1 MDVAE
6 ALKSMNPD
14 FKIMAVGSIGLKLED
29 KKITERLSVKKHK
42 KEGIG
47 DGFILAI
54 FSLYKIDE
62 WVQVYG
68 EEAVGMAKS
77 LTRGKRWFAGI
88 LSGANVVA
96 PLKMVKSWVTKELS
110 LQLSGIAHTD
120 KCYSVHIFRDGF
132 V

>member
-14 FKIMAVGSIGLKLED
+14 FKIMAVGSIGLKLEG
-29 KKITERLSVKKHK
+29 KKITECLSVKKHK

-47 DGFILAI
+47 DGFVPAI
-54 FSLYKIDE
+54 FSLYKLDE

-77 LTRGKRWFAGI
+77 STRGKRWFAGI
-88 LSGANVVA
+88 FSGANVVA
-96 PLKMVKSWVTKELS
+96 PLMMARSWVTKELS
-110 LQLSGIAHTD
+110 LQLSGMAHTD
-120 KCYSVHIFRDGF
+120 KCYSVHISRDGF